1 MGGVASDLIR
11 RGAPQG
17 SAPFERFLL
26 APADFAALRE
36 ALPQEP
42 TLALLSMW
50 AEPAMVHAA
59 FLDEAEGGL
68 ILASCVAAEG
78 RYPALSPAR
87 PGAVRFERMIR
98 DLWGLAADDAADLRP
113 WLDHGRWPVAAPLA
127 ARPAPL
133 AARPAPQGGPP
144 LQPTFLPIEGEGWHQ
159 IPVGPVHAGV
169 IEPGHFR
176 FTVQGEVV
184 VRLEQLLGYSH
195 KGTLSLM
202 AGKSPRAAARFAARL
217 SGDSTVAH
225 ALAFALAAEAA
236 AGIAAPPR
244 AALLRAVMLELER
257 IANHLNDWGFVCNDA
272 AFAYPHAR
280 CGVLRETLLRAN
292 AAAFGHRL
300 MMDNVI
306 PGGLVEDIAPGAD
319 ARLLAVLAAI
329 AAEVPE
335 LMSIYDDHASLQDR
349 VVGTGVLRADLA
361 ARFAAGGYVGRA
373 SGRPFDARRVL
384 PHAPY
389 DQLAIALPVFAEGDV
404 DARVRVRVAEL
415 KESIG
420 LVRTLFAGLA
430 PGAIHTPLPQRAGE
444 GIAVVEGFRGEIVT
458 WMALD
463 DGGLI
468 RAVFPRDPSWLHWP
482 LLEAAIE
489 GNIVADFPLCN
500 KSFNCS
506 YSGVDL

>member
-1 MGGVASDLIR
+1 MTSPASDLIR

-17 SAPFERFLL
+17 CRPFERHLL
-26 APADFAALRE
+26 PYAGFAALRD
-36 ALPQEP
+36 ALTQEP
-42 TLALLSMW
+42 TLALLSLW
-50 AEPAMVHAA
+50 AEPAMAHAA
-59 FLDEAEGGL
+59 FLDEAEGRLL
-68 ILASCVAAEG
+68 IASCPAEDG

-98 DLWGLAADDAADLRP
+98 DLWGLSAEGAVDLRP
-113 WLDHGRWPVAAPLA
+113 WLDHGRWPVAAPMA
-127 ARPAPL
+127 QRPSRDPVA
-133 AARPAPQGGPP
+133 P

-176 FTVQGEVV
+176 FTVQGELV
-184 VRLEQLLGYSH
+184 VRLEQLLGYTH

-202 AGKSPRAAARFAARL
+202 VGKSPRAAARYAARL
-217 SGDSTVAH
+217 SGDTTVAH
-225 ALAFALAAEAA
+225 SLAFALAAESA
-236 AGIAAPPR
+236 AGAVVPPR
-244 AALLRAVMLELER
+244 AVALRAAMLELER

-272 AFAYPHAR
+272 AFAFPHAR
-280 CGVLRETLLRAN
+280 CGVLRERLLRAN

-300 MMDNVI
+300 MMDAVT
-306 PGGLVEDIAPGAD
+306 PGGLSRDMTPGGEGP
-319 ARLLAVLAAI
+319 LLAVLALI
-329 AAEVPE
+329 EGE
-335 LMSIYDDHASLQDR
+335 LPQLETIYETHASLQDR
-349 VVGTGVLRADLA
+349 VVGTGTVQPDLA
-361 ARFAAGGYVGRA
+361 ARFAAGGHVGRA
-373 SGRPFDARRVL
+373 SGRAFDARRVL

-389 DQLAIALPVFAEGDV
+389 DTLDFETTMLTEGDV
-404 DARVRVRVAEL
+404 DARVRIRIAEL

-420 LVRTLFAGLA
+420 LVRRILATLPEGDLYQ
-430 PGAIHTPLPQRAGE
+430 PLPQSGGE
-444 GIAVVEGFRGEIVT
+444 GIVAVEGFRGEVLT

-468 RAVFPRDPSWLHWP
+468 RGVFPRDPSWLQWP